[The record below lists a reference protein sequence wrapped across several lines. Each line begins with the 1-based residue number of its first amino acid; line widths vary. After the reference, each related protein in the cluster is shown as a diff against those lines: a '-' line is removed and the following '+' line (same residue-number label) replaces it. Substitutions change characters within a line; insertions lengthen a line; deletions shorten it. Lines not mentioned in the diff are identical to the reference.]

1 MNSEGAF
8 PAFPVIGWQVGAVD
22 NAQGVVMKFGYSTA
36 PGGPGASV
44 FDSQF
49 FDLSPEQVRS
59 LIYDLERCL
68 HQCEDKVA

>member
-1 MNSEGAF
+1 MNSEGVF
-8 PAFPVIGWQVGAVD
+8 PAFPVIGWQVGATD
-22 NAQGVVMKFGYSTA
+22 NAQGVVMKFGYSTS
-36 PGGPGASV
+36 PGGPDATV

-49 FDLSPEQVRS
+49 FDLSPDQVRS